1 MEKHP
6 VRVIVD
12 GDCYGR
18 PIIIDSKIS
27 FFGEIDPEKGV
38 YRPTNTNITGR
49 PLVFRG
55 GRGSTVGSY
64 IIYGLKH
71 YGKAPSCLVV
81 EEAEPVIIVG
91 CILADIPLYV
101 VENYNLLLQSLLD
114 PNGEKCLV
122 HRRGTGF
129 VEVVECR

>member
-6 VRVIVD
+6 IRVIVD
-12 GDCYGR
+12 RDCYGR
-18 PIIIDSKIS
+18 PVIIDSKIS

-38 YRPTNTNITGR
+38 YRPTNTSISGR
-49 PLVFRG
+49 PLIFRG

-71 YGKAPSCLVV
+71 YGKAPSCMLVG
-81 EEAEPVIIVG
+81 EAEPIIIVG

-114 PNGEKCLV
+114 SDREKCIR
-122 HRRGTGF
+122 HKRGSRF
-129 VEVVECR
+129 VEVFECG